1 MTLRVKLE
9 IAAVVTALVL
19 CVVGGRMW
27 LEEHDARLRA
37 EESSKAQQ
45 AVQADARAEIA
56 AIQKQ
61 MADRDAAYQAQLQT
75 LNTKFSQAASPDQI
89 AQLVTQ
95 LMGLKQPIQILTPAP
110 TAQNPNP
117 QPVAQVPLV
126 DAPQAKAYL
135 QDCEECKAAR
145 VKLQADVADREQQM
159 AAAQKQIDSL
169 KTERDT
175 WEKTAKGGTKLQR
188 IGRAM
193 KWIGVGVVVGLAA
206 SQVKH

>member
-1 MTLRVKLE
+1 
-9 IAAVVTALVL
+9 
-19 CVVGGRMW
+19 
-27 LEEHDARLRA
+27 
-37 EESSKAQQ
+37 
-45 AVQADARAEIA
+45 
-56 AIQKQ
+56 